1 MTMQRAP
8 FSTTALAAAVF
19 AATNVQALEFDLIGT
34 VSPGD
39 DGFGEVV
46 VFDSVDDSVLVKQET
61 GIQVFTFN
69 SDGSFTSRGALDFSA
84 AFDGLGTALD
94 GASSTAAD
102 PLGRGFGAI
111 SLIPDLNGTTLGK
124 VGFYDFRDGSLATLG
139 TVDVGFHPDSVTF
152 SADGSK
158 LFVAN
163 EGEWREDLGG
173 DLDAP
178 GSLSV
183 IDLSGVTSAAD
194 LASLTNA
201 NVSTFDFTAPNLGPG
216 ASLDGIRINDLSATE
231 AYRHIEPEFVSALG
245 DKVYVSLQEN
255 NALGVFDL
263 SANRWSAIHDLGT
276 ITNTVDASDRDG
288 VALIDDTVAG
298 LPMPDTIASF
308 MADGTKFVVTA
319 NEGDANP
326 EDIDIERVKDLGD
339 VDATVDQG
347 TVDALNAIYGDFT
360 ADENLGRLEISF
372 IDGDSNGDGDIDVLT
387 GIGTRSFSIW
397 NAESGDLVFDWG
409 SLEPLLLGLDPDRH
423 NVTDDDPTDF
433 DTRSD
438 AKGPEPEALV
448 LGEFGGALTLFLGM
462 ERQHGILA
470 FSLEDP
476 ENPLFL
482 GYINGADDGLLA
494 PESMFFIPAGMS
506 PTGGAV
512 LLTGF
517 EEAGGAVAAY
527 SVVPV
532 PAALPLLGSALLGL
546 AGVRRRR
553 G

>member
-1 MTMQRAP
+1 LA
-8 FSTTALAAAVF
+8 TTAVAASVL
-19 AATNVQALEFDLIGT
+19 AATNATALDFELIGT

-39 DGFGEVV
+39 SGFGEIV
-46 VFDSVDDSVLVKQET
+46 VFDPVDNSVLVKQNS
-61 GIQVFTFN
+61 GVQVFTFE
-69 SDGSFTSRGALDFSA
+69 SDGSFTSRGSLDFSN
-84 AFDGLGTALD
+84 AFGDPSTTFD
-94 GASSTAAD
+94 GASSTASD
-102 PLGRGFGAI
+102 PLGRGFGAV
-111 SLIPDLNGTTLGK
+111 SLIPELNGTTLGK
-124 VGFYDFRDGSLATLG
+124 VGFYDFRDGSLMTLG
-139 TVDVGFHPDSVTF
+139 TVDVGFHPDSVSF

-178 GSLSV
+178 GSLSI
-183 IDLSGVTSAAD
+183 IDLSGVSSIGD
-194 LASLTNA
+194 LSSLTNA
-201 NVSTFDFTAPNLGPG
+201 NVSTFDFTAANLGPG

-231 AYRHIEPEFVSALG
+231 AYRHIEPEFVSPLG

-255 NALGVFDL
+255 NAIGVFDL
-263 SANRWSAIHDLGT
+263 ANNRWSAIHDLGT
-276 ITNTVDASDRDG
+276 ITNTVDASDRDAG
-288 VALIDDTVAG
+288 ALIDDTIAG

-308 MADGTKFVVTA
+308 SSGGTTFVVTA

-326 EDIDIERVKDLGD
+326 EDIDIERVKNLGD
-339 VDATVDQG
+339 VGISVDAG

-409 SLEPLLLGLDPDRH
+409 SLENLLLSLDPTRH
-423 NVTDDDPTDF
+423 NVTDDDPTAF
-433 DTRSD
+433 DSRSD

-448 LGEFGGALTLFLGM
+448 LGEFGGELTLFLGM

-470 FSLEDP
+470 FSLADPEDP
-476 ENPLFL
+476 QFL
-482 GYINGADDGLLA
+482 GYINGADDDLLA
-494 PESMFFIPAGMS
+494 PESMFFIPEGMS
-506 PTGGAV
+506 PTGAAV

-517 EEAGGAVAAY
+517 EENGGAVAAY
-527 SVVPV
+527 SVVPI
-532 PAALPLLGSALLGL
+532 PAALPLFGSALIGL
-546 AGVRRRR
+546 AALRRRRR